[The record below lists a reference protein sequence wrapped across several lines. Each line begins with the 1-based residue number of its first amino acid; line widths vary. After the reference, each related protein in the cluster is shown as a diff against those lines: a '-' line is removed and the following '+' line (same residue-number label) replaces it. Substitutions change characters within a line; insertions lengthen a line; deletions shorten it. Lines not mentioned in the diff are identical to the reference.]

1 MFWSI
6 AYKGSLIQGAV
17 LAPSSERIVVQFT
30 KHWPKYTVHPVPSL
44 HAAKCLITRLNR
56 TCTAAHMEE
65 SERDRWRRMNP
76 GTPGSKR
83 PSSRKV
89 NNS

>member
-30 KHWPKYTVHPVPSL
+30 KHWPKYTVQPGNQALGGAYGRIGARPL
-44 HAAKCLITRLNR
+44 AANEPWHTRQ
-56 TCTAAHMEE
+56 
-65 SERDRWRRMNP
+65 
-76 GTPGSKR
+76 
-83 PSSRKV
+83 
-89 NNS
+89 